1 LRELIETGRY
11 LPGERLPTE
20 SALQKLYGVSRI
32 TVRTALRRLEED
44 GLVSS
49 QRGRGTFVHPR
60 AAEATKIERHPAR
73 LLAFEDEI
81 LRHGSPARV
90 DVLTIERCLAPGRIG
105 VLLEVPASE
114 EVAHV
119 RRLGWVGDI
128 PLWLESRYFHPRIG
142 DALIERGLNDLSM
155 TASLQAII
163 GVPIVQ
169 TRSRISAGPATTYE
183 AQLLA
188 VHSGDPVLINEFASY
203 DSDSRPV
210 AAARAIFRADRYAF
224 VVEVPS
230 LNEKQHGT
238 LQIRSTLVSP
248 PD

>member
-1 LRELIETGRY
+1 
-11 LPGERLPTE
+11 
-20 SALQKLYGVSRI
+20 
-32 TVRTALRRLEED
+32 
-44 GLVSS
+44 
-49 QRGRGTFVHPR
+49 
-60 AAEATKIERHPAR
+60 
-73 LLAFEDEI
+73 
-81 LRHGSPARV
+81 
-90 DVLTIERCLAPGRIG
+90 
-105 VLLEVPASE
+105 
-114 EVAHV
+114 
-119 RRLGWVGDI
+119 LGWVGDI

-163 GVPIVQ
+163 GEPIVQ

-183 AQLLA
+183 AQFLT

-203 DSDSRPV
+203 DSNARPV

-238 LQIRSTLVSP
+238 LQLRSTLVSP
-248 PD
+248 LD